1 MRSPDF
7 SQKPT
12 FHVATEYSKTYGP
25 VAGAIAAAVG
35 LTLDECQQATM
46 DDWLAIDYRGKWVHR
61 RNGEMK
67 PRQNGKTVLLETRIE
82 FGILGIPAILKAKG
96 KKPRGERI
104 LYSAHDYSTVTQLF
118 DRLRELFGNCKN
130 DPDANYPELNAKVQM
145 VRKATGK
152 EAIFFTNGGA
162 IYLTTRTKN
171 AKRGFTVDT
180 IICDE
185 AQELTDVHLKAI
197 LSTASSAP
205 LKNPQYIFVGTPP
218 GPESGGTM
226 FATMHYALKEHPE
239 DETSISWSEWSVC
252 DLVES
257 GYGDPADRDVWYRT
271 NPALGVRID
280 EETVESEL
288 GTYSTELAFAQ
299 ERLGYW
305 LPKVAATKAAIGAK
319 EWQGCEVLP
328 SQAPKDGRLAFG
340 VKFTLDGQTAAL
352 SAAIVTDEG
361 PDYVE
366 LIDVM
371 DMSHGTSKLAEW
383 LYQRLGTAC
392 AVLIDGRSGA
402 RPLERNLAKL
412 GARRG
417 VVMLATANQ
426 AMDSAS
432 LMVESVQAGSVTH
445 IRSEA
450 LDASATKSIKRQIG
464 TAGGFGFGDGPNS
477 ISAPVESAALALLAA
492 RTSRRNP
499 KRRST
504 IRC

>member
-7 SQKPT
+7 SQEPT
-12 FHVATEYSKTYGP
+12 FHIAEEYSKTYGP
-25 VAGAIAAAVG
+25 VATAIAAAIGVD
-35 LTLDECQQATM
+35 LDPCQQATIN
-46 DDWLAIDYRGKWVHR
+46 DWLAFDYRGKWVHR

-96 KKPRGERI
+96 KKARGERI

-118 DRLRELFGNCKN
+118 DRLRELFGNQAH
-130 DPDANYPELNAKVQM
+130 DPEATYPELNAKVKM

-152 EAIFFTNGGA
+152 EAIFFVNGGA

-171 AKRGFTVDT
+171 AKRGYTVDT

-205 LKNPQYIFVGTPP
+205 LGNPQYIFVGTPP

-226 FATMHYALKEHPE
+226 FSTMHYALKEHPE
-239 DETSISWSEWSVC
+239 DEKSISWSEWSVC

-257 GYGDPADRDVWYRT
+257 GYGNPADRDVWYRT

-305 LPKVAATKAAIGAK
+305 LPKQAATKSAIDAKAWAA
-319 EWQGCEVLP
+319 CEILP
-328 SQAPKDGRLAFG
+328 NKAPKDGKLAYG
-340 VKFTLDGQTAAL
+340 VKFTTDGSTAAL
-352 SAAIVTDEG
+352 SAAIVTEDG

-371 DMSHGTSKLAEW
+371 SAEHGSGKLAEW
-383 LYQRLGTAC
+383 LIERINRASC
-392 AVLIDGRSGA
+392 VIIDGRSGA

-412 GARRG
+412 GAKKG
-417 VVMLATANQ
+417 SVILASANQ
-426 AMDSAS
+426 AMDAAS

-445 IRSEA
+445 IASEA
-450 LDASATKSIKRQIG
+450 MDASATKSIKRPIG

-477 ISAPVESAALALLAA
+477 LSAPIESAALALLAA

>member
-1 MRSPDF
+1 MRSPSF
-7 SQKPT
+7 SQTPT
-12 FHVATEYSKTYGP
+12 FHVAEEYSKSYGP
-25 VAGAIAAAVG
+25 VATAIAAAVG
-35 LTLDECQQATM
+35 VTLDECQQATLN
-46 DDWLAIDYRGKWVHR
+46 DWLAVDYRGKWVHR

-82 FGILGIPAILKAKG
+82 FGILGVPAILKARG
-96 KKPRGERI
+96 KKARGERI

-118 DRLRELFGNCKN
+118 DRLRELFGNQAH
-130 DPDANYPELNAKVQM
+130 DPEANYPELNAKVKM

-152 EAIFFTNGGA
+152 EAIFFTNGGV

-205 LKNPQYIFVGTPP
+205 LGNPQYIFVGTPS
-218 GPESGGTM
+218 GPESSGTM

-239 DETSISWSEWSVC
+239 EEKSISWSEWSVC

-257 GYGDPADRDVWYRT
+257 GYGDLHDKDIWYRT
-271 NPALGVRID
+271 NPALGVRIE

-305 LPKVAATKAAIGAK
+305 LPKEKAAKAVISEDAWK
-319 EWQGCEVLP
+319 ACEIP
-328 SQAPKDGRLAFG
+328 IEQAPKDGKIAYG
-340 VKFTLDGQTAAL
+340 VQFTSDGTLAAL
-352 SAAIVTDEG
+352 SAAIVTDDG

-371 DMSHGTSKLAEW
+371 SAEYGNNQLAEW
-383 LYQRLGTAC
+383 LAKRANKSA

-402 RPLERNLAKL
+402 RPLENRLSKMRVRKGIVQLCSKGRKMDA
-412 GARRG
+412 AA
-417 VVMLATANQ
+417 ML
-426 AMDSAS
+426 
-432 LMVESVQAGSVTH
+432 VESVQGRSVCH
-445 IRSEA
+445 IESEA
-450 LDASATKSIKRQIG
+450 LDDSATKSVKRPIG
-464 TAGGFGFGDGPNS
+464 TAGGFGFGDGQSS
-477 ISAPVESAALALLAA
+477 IAAPLESAALALLAA
-492 RTSRRNP
+492 RTSKRDPN
-499 KRRST
+499 RRSA
-504 IRC
+504 IHA